1 MTLTKCVSIIP
12 ARGGSQG
19 LPRKNVRSLLGEP
32 LIAHTIRQSVR
43 SELISR
49 TFVST
54 DSDEIASVAEQHGA
68 EVIWRPSNISGDEA
82 TSEQALH
89 HALDELERRE
99 SYVPELVAFLQ
110 CTSPIRGDRDIDS
123 AIETLLDSSSDS
135 LLSVCRFH
143 RFIWRIEQGAP
154 VSQNYDF
161 RSRQLRQDLSPEFME
176 NGSIYVF
183 KPWVLREFDNRLGG
197 KMQLY
202 EMDYFSSFEIDTL
215 EDFVLCEAIMKYVHS
230 STFTDGEAL

>member
-1 MTLTKCVSIIP
+1 MRDFIAIVP
-12 ARGGSQG
+12 ARGGSKG
-19 LPRKNVRSLLGEP
+19 LPRKNVRPLMGEP
-32 LIAHTIRQSVR
+32 LIAHTIRQSLR

-54 DSDEIASVAEQHGA
+54 DSDEIASIAVQHGA
-68 EVIWRPSNISGDEA
+68 EVIWRPSDISGDEA
-82 TSEQALH
+82 TSEQALN

-110 CTSPIRGDRDIDS
+110 CTSPIRREHDIDR
-123 AIETLLDSSSDS
+123 AIETLIDSSSDS

-143 RFIWRIEQGAP
+143 RFIWRIKQEAP

-176 NGSIYVF
+176 NGAIYVF

-197 KMQLY
+197 KIQLY
-202 EMDYFSSFEIDTL
+202 EMDYFSSFEIDTM
-215 EDFVLCEAIMKYVHS
+215 EDFILCEAILQRIRDL
-230 STFTDGEAL
+230 TFTEGEVR